1 MFPPLAATGAV
12 RDDTP
17 RMEMVFRGL
26 CARAAGQ
33 RLVVYSGEPR
43 DSDLL
48 LHRRESLVIPGLKYI
63 SARYLDTGIERHY
76 DAEDGTQICF
86 WTRYDNCGRLGKS
99 TRYERQKGEKR
110 WKKVKP

>member
-1 MFPPLAATGAV
+1 M
-12 RDDTP
+12 
-17 RMEMVFRGL
+17 
-26 CARAAGQ
+26 
-33 RLVVYSGEPR
+33 
-43 DSDLL
+43 
-48 LHRRESLVIPGLKYI
+48 IPGLKYI